1 VDKVIVTVLLIIA
14 GVVCTMVIVNA
25 VYPMITRSSGA
36 IIDTASKIEDRIK
49 SQVEII
55 GTADESSDVH
65 VWVKN
70 VGASSIGGIEQC
82 DIFFGPEG
90 NFERIPYGEAGAD
103 KPYWNYTIENN
114 SKWIPTATVKITIY
128 LSSSPSGNYFIKV
141 VIPNGIADEKI
152 YST

>member
-1 VDKVIVTVLLIIA
+1 
-14 GVVCTMVIVNA
+14 MVIVNA

-36 IIDTASKIEDRIK
+36 IVDTASKIEDRIK

-55 GTADESSDVH
+55 GTADENNDVY

-70 VGASSIGGIEQC
+70 VGASSIGAIDQS
-82 DIFFGPEG
+82 DVFFGLEG

-114 SKWIPTATVKITIY
+114 TRWVPTATVKITIY
-128 LSSSPSGNYFIKV
+128 LSSAPSGNYFIKV
-141 VIPNGIADEKI
+141 VIPNGISAEKI

>member
-1 VDKVIVTVLLIIA
+1 MDKVIVTVLLIIA

-36 IIDTASKIEDRIK
+36 IIDTANKIEDRIK

-55 GTADESSDVH
+55 GTADDDNDVY
-65 VWVKN
+65 VWIKN
-70 VGASSIGGIEQC
+70 VGASSIGSIDQC
-82 DIFFGPEG
+82 DVFFGPEG
-90 NFERIPYGEAGAD
+90 NFERIPFGDAGAD
-103 KPYWNYTIENN
+103 KPYWNYIIENN
-114 SKWIPTATVKITIY
+114 SKWTPTATVKITIY
-128 LSSSPSGNYFIKV
+128 LNSAPSGNYFIKV